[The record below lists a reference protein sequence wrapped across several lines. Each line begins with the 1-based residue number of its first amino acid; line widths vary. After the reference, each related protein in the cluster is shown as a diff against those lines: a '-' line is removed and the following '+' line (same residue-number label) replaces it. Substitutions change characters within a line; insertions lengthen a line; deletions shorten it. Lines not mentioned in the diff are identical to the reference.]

1 MSPQSD
7 GRHRDQTDEPT
18 AFLPKVERGGSTD
31 ARTTGAWPDPVPPT
45 RSGPSQAPHDP
56 PTAAPRPTDQASA
69 EGRPPDGHRPT
80 NSGRFDGAAE
90 TTSPAGRWDVPAP
103 TDPPARTA
111 TTPGVPT
118 GWSAPA
124 GPERTNAP
132 TADRRGAG
140 PSQEQPTAP
149 GRWDTA
155 PATDRRANQ
164 WDAAATTGRSAN
176 QWDPAPSG
184 QQVVDP
190 DRTAN
195 QWDAAPGPVRDA
207 ASRQP
212 DAATNGQWQGVPL
225 PSGQPDIPVG
235 PTPWRGAFQP
245 SRSAGDREQ
254 PSGTRPADTDAG
266 HAGHP
271 SITGTAGRPGWTDP
285 ADTAARPGVGQAVGT
300 PPPWP
305 GAQAQ
310 APGPNR
316 SGTGTAQ
323 PSGGRTWPSGE
334 QSRQPAGTTPP
345 AAVRPATPPSDS
357 SPQPSQ
363 PVPAPQFGAPYGAHP
378 PRPGAGQPA
387 GAAPAPHPP
396 YVGPASNSGPE
407 RPSDPGRPV
416 PYGPATQPA
425 QAGQDSSAPHV
436 SRPEPA
442 GQDRPAGSGP
452 AYPVPGQPPAT
463 PSRSTEGRRS
473 PGVEPPRQSTDH
485 APGQGDWSG
494 EGPTA
499 LMPKVG
505 DRAGSADGGR
515 ATEPTRATNGHPGTA
530 AVLGSQ
536 AATDRP
542 VNATSGQQAR
552 SAAPGQPTAP
562 GQASAPGQPS
572 APGRSADPAA
582 TALIPAVTGA
592 RPNAV
597 PALDSTALMGAV
609 PRPPKSEEPSDGADQ
624 PAEAPKPRR
633 GDRVVQLRAH
643 QTGEGYKS
651 VYSELTR
658 PSLWSRVRTG
668 LRFSGELLITFG
680 LVVLLFAGYEIWGK
694 SAIVDAHQ
702 GELSEQLAQAWAPEP
717 VTDPTVSASA
727 SPSAKPKPA
736 VQGTP
741 IAGLYIPKF
750 DKEWIVV
757 EGVGQQDIRYAPGHY
772 PDSAMPGQVGNFS
785 VAGHRNR
792 ATFWRLDELREGD
805 PILVEGRNEWYVY
818 QVTESLIVKPTQV
831 EVVAPVPG
839 RPGEKPTKR
848 MLTLTTCNPKFDNY
862 QRLIIHAELTRT
874 QPKAEGRPAE
884 LGT

>member
-1 MSPQSD
+1 M
-7 GRHRDQTDEPT
+7 
-18 AFLPKVERGGSTD
+18 
-31 ARTTGAWPDPVPPT
+31 
-45 RSGPSQAPHDP
+45 
-56 PTAAPRPTDQASA
+56 
-69 EGRPPDGHRPT
+69 
-80 NSGRFDGAAE
+80 
-90 TTSPAGRWDVPAP
+90 
-103 TDPPARTA
+103 
-111 TTPGVPT
+111 
-118 GWSAPA
+118 
-124 GPERTNAP
+124 
-132 TADRRGAG
+132 
-140 PSQEQPTAP
+140 
-149 GRWDTA
+149 
-155 PATDRRANQ
+155 
-164 WDAAATTGRSAN
+164 
-176 QWDPAPSG
+176 
-184 QQVVDP
+184 
-190 DRTAN
+190 
-195 QWDAAPGPVRDA
+195 
-207 ASRQP
+207 
-212 DAATNGQWQGVPL
+212 
-225 PSGQPDIPVG
+225 
-235 PTPWRGAFQP
+235 
-245 SRSAGDREQ
+245 
-254 PSGTRPADTDAG
+254 
-266 HAGHP
+266 
-271 SITGTAGRPGWTDP
+271 
-285 ADTAARPGVGQAVGT
+285 
-300 PPPWP
+300 
-305 GAQAQ
+305 
-310 APGPNR
+310 
-316 SGTGTAQ
+316 
-323 PSGGRTWPSGE
+323 
-334 QSRQPAGTTPP
+334 
-345 AAVRPATPPSDS
+345 RPATPP
-357 SPQPSQ
+357 
-363 PVPAPQFGAPYGAHP
+363 APHA

-387 GAAPAPHPP
+387 GAAPALHPP
-396 YVGPASNSGPE
+396 YAAGPASNSGPA
-407 RPSDPGRPV
+407 RPPDPGQPG
-416 PYGPATQPA
+416 PYIPATQPA
-425 QAGQDSSAPHV
+425 QAGQNSSAPQV

-463 PSRSTEGRRS
+463 PSRSAEGRRS
-473 PGVEPPRQSTDH
+473 PGVEPPRQSDH
-485 APGQGDWSG
+485 APGQSDWSG

-499 LMPKVG
+499 LMPKVR
-505 DRAGSADGGR
+505 DSAGSANGGPG
-515 ATEPTRATNGHPGTA
+515 TVPTKGIQATNGHPAAA
-530 AVLGSQ
+530 AVPGGP

-542 VNATSGQQAR
+542 VNSTSGQQAR

-572 APGRSADPAA
+572 APSRSADPAA

-592 RPNAV
+592 RPNAA

-609 PRPPKSEEPSDGADQ
+609 PRPPKSEEPSDGGDQ

-633 GDRVVQLRAH
+633 GDRVVQLRPH

-862 QRLIIHAELTRT
+862 ERLIIHAELTRT